1 MTYSVYFDGELL
13 GKALY
18 HSAVSLA
25 LFCEQQGF
33 ETLIDQNNENIN
45 IETGRKHD
53 PISVSARSKN
63 QQSHDAVLKLRDILR
78 TEGLDLLK
86 EPSIILYL
94 DIIEQQYDDQQLI
107 IEHNV
112 SLDERLRNLLI
123 IEFNKAKIP
132 FVFKEKK
139 NLAADGK
146 QQLAFRSQFTEDDQQ
161 IVSISRAL
169 IRYCSIKPSAQNMP
183 FTFLPAPLIRTWLNT
198 FLDSSVSQTKE
209 KKEAPKISEKAVK
222 PERNKSIAAVSS
234 IDANKPKKANA
245 EVFLNYTMLI
255 PRADDDQKEYMVN
268 GSIIMKNTG
277 DLDLKNPVICIKVP
291 TDPGISLQGQILPPK
306 LVAGLAMKSNDGEK
320 GWKYVYD
327 DWRERVKTKGEYWI
341 TSIQDLTIPPGG
353 TELFNGLKVIIKES
367 KNSSV
372 GIHAFVYFNEGKYQY
387 ASNNAISLSF

>member
-18 HSAVSLA
+18 QSAVSLA

-33 ETLIDQNNENIN
+33 EALIDPNKETIN
-45 IETGRKHD
+45 IETGRKQL
-53 PISVSARSKN
+53 PISISARSKN
-63 QQSHDAVLKLRDILR
+63 QQSQDAVLKLSDILKA
-78 TEGLDLLK
+78 EGLDLLE

-94 DIIEQQYDDQQLI
+94 DNIEQQHSDQQLI

-112 SLDERLRNLLI
+112 LLDERLKNLLI

-132 FVFKEKK
+132 FVLNEKK

-146 QQLAFRSQFTEDDQQ
+146 QQLAFRSQFNEDDRL
-161 IVSISRAL
+161 ILSISRAF
-169 IRYCSIKPSAQNMP
+169 IRYCSVKPAANNSAIVPM
-183 FTFLPAPLIRTWLNT
+183 PLIKSWLSS
-198 FLDSSVSQTKE
+198 FLDQTPLPNTQE
-209 KKEAPKISEKAVK
+209 RKAVTKGPEKTMK
-222 PERNKSIAAVSS
+222 PEKNKNISTVNSQ
-234 IDANKPKKANA
+234 DQRLKKANA

-255 PRADDDQKEYMVN
+255 PRPDDEEKEYMVN

-277 DLDLKNPVICIKVP
+277 DIDLKNPVICIKIPVEQ
-291 TDPGISLQGQILPPK
+291 GISLQGQILPPK
-306 LVAGLAMKSNDGEK
+306 LVAGLAMKGSDGEK

-341 TSIQDLTIPPGG
+341 TSIQELTIPPGG
-353 TELFNGLKVIIKES
+353 SEVFNGLKVLIREP

-372 GIHAFVYFNEGKYQY
+372 GIHAFVYFNEGNQQY
-387 ASNNAISLSF
+387 ASNNTISLSF